1 MLEGKL
7 VRLRPMEPDEFEN
20 YYQWMNDTEVKRYLG
35 MRYFFSRAAEQE
47 WLRGRTSAPLGY
59 SHIAFAVETK
69 NEGRHVGSIDFHET
83 VPEDRKA
90 IVGIAI
96 GDKTVWDKGY
106 GTDAMVTLLRF
117 GFDEMNMH
125 RVMLHVDE
133 RNSRAQASYKKVGF
147 VEEGRLRDDR
157 FARGR
162 YWDTIVMSIL
172 ESEFRAIHGE
182 SEP

>member
-7 VRLRPMEPDEFEN
+7 VRLRPMEPDEVEN
-20 YYQWMNDTEVKRYLG
+20 YYRWLNDEEVKQYLG
-35 MRYFFSRAAEQE
+35 MRYFFSRAAEAE
-47 WLRGRTSAPLGY
+47 WLKGRTNAPLSY
-59 SHIAFAVETK
+59 TNVQFAVETRMD
-69 NEGRHVGSIDFHET
+69 GSHVGSIGFHET

-96 GDKTVWDKGY
+96 GDKTVWDRGY

-117 GFDEMNMH
+117 AFDEMNLH

-133 RNSRAQASYKKVGF
+133 RNSRAMASYKKAGF

-157 FARGR
+157 YAKGR
-162 YWDTIVMSIL
+162 YWATVVMSVL
-172 ESEFRAIHGE
+172 DSEFRAIHGD
-182 SEP
+182 SA